1 MPLLTELG
9 RKLPRALLF
18 FAFFIVLSLPLQAAS
33 TPQPPAIAFV
43 IHHRGITLTKHP
55 AKPILYMTCAA
66 ALESKNLVSLQLDA
80 NGNVLKNTA
89 QSFNFFDSNPTNQPF
104 QHALVRPA
112 LLTKE
117 GILYLA
123 VQPDYPAYLAN
134 TKHQEIA
141 AIALDV
147 DGQPTEVRR
156 AFRTSRT
163 GQGLR
168 TLQWE
173 PTTRRLFVSYNLHF
187 GWLGV
192 GKDGLP
198 EKETHHAVDGVY
210 ECWNWVFEPVWQRFY
225 ARQTRSNAGLTL
237 FKLSANG
244 LSSEWAQ
251 NAGIHSRGDYHV
263 AVSPEFRR
271 AYYLDRGTSSRLASF
286 QLTEEG
292 RLTGVPRYHALHDA
306 IGMRFDFARQR
317 LYAWSPDAILRTY
330 SLNDRGLPVGD
341 PGVQALGCGE
351 IRDLIVD
358 AGSGRIYVLGTQPS
372 SAT

>member
-1 MPLLTELG
+1 MNFT
-9 RKLPRALLF
+9 RA
-18 FAFFIVLSLPLQAAS
+18 ILSLACLLAGLVSIEAATAS
-33 TPQPPAIAFV
+33 SPAELAFV
-43 IHHRGITLTKHP
+43 IHPRGITLTKHP
-55 AKPILYMTCAA
+55 AKPILYMTCTAA
-66 ALESKNLVSLQLDA
+66 QESRNLVSLQLDA
-80 NGNVLKNTA
+80 NGHVLTNSA
-89 QSFNFFDSNPTNQPF
+89 RSFNFFDSDPTNQPY
-104 QHALVRPA
+104 QHAIARPA
-112 LLTKE
+112 LLAEE

-134 TKHQEIA
+134 TNHGEIA
-141 AIALDV
+141 AVGLDA
-147 DGQPTEVRR
+147 DGQPTKVLR

-173 PTTRRLFVSYNLHF
+173 PTTHRLFVSYNLHF

-210 ECWNWVFEPVWQRFY
+210 ECWNWVFVPAWQRFY

-244 LSSEWAQ
+244 LSSEWVQ

-271 AYYLDRGTSSRLASF
+271 AYYLDRGTACRLISF

-292 RLTGVPRYHALHDA
+292 RLTGVPRYHDLHDA
-306 IGMRFDFARQR
+306 IGIRFDFARQR
-317 LYAWSPDAILRTY
+317 LYAWSADAILRTY
-330 SLNDRGLPVGD
+330 SLNDQGMPVAD
-341 PGVQALGCGE
+341 PLVSALGCGE

-358 AGSGRIYVLGTQPS
+358 RGSGRIYVLGTQPT